1 MASSDFGKVETGQAL
16 SERLQNALK
25 TQATG
30 LTVGGEVFT
39 SEEVLAS
46 DGMLTLLLLL
56 GFPNQTERNH
66 FGMKWK
72 ASPTSLCGVE
82 LVELFNEAVLLEEC
96 QRRVAFLL
104 QFWANRGGD
113 LEDLYVLHKGT
124 MVGLIDAQPC
134 PGHGNKQHP
143 QKHRIRHLKN

>member
-16 SERLQNALK
+16 GERLQNALK

-30 LTVGGEVFT
+30 LTVGGEMFT

-56 GFPNQTERNH
+56 GFPSQVERNH
-66 FGMKWK
+66 CGMKWK
-72 ASPTSLCGVE
+72 ASQDSLCGVE
-82 LVELFNEAVLLEEC
+82 LVELFNETVLLEEC
-96 QRRVAFLL
+96 QRRVAFVL

-124 MVGLIDAQPC
+124 MAGLVDTQPC
-134 PGHGNKQHP
+134 PVNGNKDHL
-143 QKHRIRHLKN
+143 QKHRIRQLKS

>member
-1 MASSDFGKVETGQAL
+1 MASSDFGKVETGQAF
-16 SERLQNALK
+16 SERLQNVLK

-30 LTVGGEVFT
+30 LTVGGDVFT
-39 SEEVLAS
+39 SEEILAS

-56 GFPNQTERNH
+56 GIPNQAERSH

-72 ASPTSLCGVE
+72 ASQTSLCGVE

-96 QRRVAFLL
+96 QRRVAFVL

-113 LEDLYVLHKGT
+113 VEDLYVLHKGT
-124 MVGLIDAQPC
+124 MAGLVDTQPC
-134 PGHGNKQHP
+134 PANGAKEHP
-143 QKHRIRHLKN
+143 QKHRIRHLKS